1 MTELFNLQLF
11 AEAEGTPYQEAEP
24 QETDPKSGD
33 GKPTEKPVAKYTDED
48 VNEILNRK
56 FAEWAKKRDK
66 EVSEAQKLA
75 EMGAQERA
83 EYQRDQLQKQLDELT
98 RKAALADMA
107 KVARSMLEEQDAPAD
122 DALVELLISDD
133 AEQTKNAVGAFSK
146 AFHAAVDAA
155 VKDKLRGAPPKRGG
169 ASGITREQI
178 LAVKNRAERQRLIN
192 ENMDLFKGG
201 N

>member
-1 MTELFNLQLF
+1 MTELLNLQLF
-11 AEAEGTPYQEAEP
+11 AEDAPAQEAPRGGE
-24 QETDPKSGD
+24 
-33 GKPTEKPVAKYTDED
+33 EKPAEKPAAKYTDED
-48 VNEILNRK
+48 VDEILNRK
-56 FAEWAKKRDK
+56 FAEWAKKRDR

-75 EMGAQERA
+75 EMGAQEKA

>member
-1 MTELFNLQLF
+1 MTELLNLQLF
-11 AEAEGTPYQEAEP
+11 AEDAPAQEAEP
-24 QETDPKSGD
+24 QEAPKGGED
-33 GKPTEKPVAKYTDED
+33 KPAEKPAAKYTDED

-56 FAEWAKKRDK
+56 FAEWAKKRDR

-75 EMGAQERA
+75 EMGAQEKA

-133 AEQTKNAVGAFSK
+133 AEQTKNAVEAFSK

-155 VKDKLRGAPPKRGG
+155 VKDKLRGAPPKRDG

>member
-1 MTELFNLQLF
+1 MTELLNLQLF
-11 AEAEGTPYQEAEP
+11 AEDAPAQEAPRGGE
-24 QETDPKSGD
+24 
-33 GKPTEKPVAKYTDED
+33 EKPAEKPAAKYTDED
-48 VNEILNRK
+48 VDEILNRK
-56 FAEWAKKRDK
+56 FAEWAKKRDR

-75 EMGAQERA
+75 EMGAQEKA

-133 AEQTKNAVGAFSK
+133 AEQTKNAVEAFSK

>member
-1 MTELFNLQLF
+1 MTELLNLQLF
-11 AEAEGTPYQEAEP
+11 AEDAPAQEAEP
-24 QETDPKSGD
+24 QEAPKGGGD
-33 GKPTEKPVAKYTDED
+33 KPAEKPAAKYTDED

-56 FAEWAKKRDK
+56 FAEWAKKRDR

-75 EMGAQERA
+75 EMGAQEKA

-155 VKDKLRGAPPKRGG
+155 VKDKLRGAPPKRGD

-201 N
+201 I

>member
-1 MTELFNLQLF
+1 
-11 AEAEGTPYQEAEP
+11 
-24 QETDPKSGD
+24 
-33 GKPTEKPVAKYTDED
+33 
-48 VNEILNRK
+48 
-56 FAEWAKKRDK
+56 
-66 EVSEAQKLA
+66 
-75 EMGAQERA
+75 MGAQEKA

-133 AEQTKNAVGAFSK
+133 AEQTKNAVEAFSK

>member
-1 MTELFNLQLF
+1 MLFR
-11 AEAEGTPYQEAEP
+11 
-24 QETDPKSGD
+24 S
-33 GKPTEKPVAKYTDED
+33 
-48 VNEILNRK
+48 
-56 FAEWAKKRDK
+56 
-66 EVSEAQKLA
+66 
-75 EMGAQERA
+75 
-83 EYQRDQLQKQLDELT
+83 DQLQKQLDELT

>member
-1 MTELFNLQLF
+1 MAEHIKVTAAYFSPTSGTRAYVKEIAGAMSAAVEEL
-11 AEAEGTPYQEAEP
+11 
-24 QETDPKSGD
+24 D
-33 GKPTEKPVAKYTDED
+33 
-48 VNEILNRK
+48 
-56 FAEWAKKRDK
+56 
-66 EVSEAQKLA
+66 
-75 EMGAQERA
+75 
-83 EYQRDQLQKQLDELT
+83 LT
-98 RKAALADMA
+98 RPEVRRQKRQFGPDEVLVLGVPVYYGRVPEVAELVSGLTGSDTPVVLLAVYGNRA
-107 KVARSMLEEQDAPAD
+107 ID
-122 DALVELLISDD
+122 DALVELQISDD
-133 AEQTKNAVGAFSK
+133 AEQTKNAVEAFSK

>member
-1 MTELFNLQLF
+1 MTELLNLQLF
-11 AEAEGTPYQEAEP
+11 AEDAPAQEAES
-24 QETDPKSGD
+24 QEAPRG
-33 GKPTEKPVAKYTDED
+33 GEEKPAEKPAAKYTDED

-107 KVARSMLEEQDAPAD
+107 KVARPMLAEQDAPAD
-122 DALVELLISDD
+122 DALVELLLSVE
-133 AEQTKNAVGAFSK
+133 AGMTKTGVAALSNAYHAAVGA
-146 AFHAAVDAA
+146 AVT
-155 VKDKLRGAPPKRGG
+155 DKLRGAPPKRGG

>member
-11 AEAEGTPYQEAEP
+11 AEDAPAQGAES
-24 QETDPKSGD
+24 QETDPKSGE
-33 GKPTEKPVAKYTDED
+33 GKPAEKPAAKYTDDD

-75 EMGAQERA
+75 EMGAQEKA

-107 KVARSMLEEQDAPAD
+107 KVARSMLEEQDVPAD

>member
-1 MTELFNLQLF
+1 MTELLNLQLF
-11 AEAEGTPYQEAEP
+11 AEDAPDQEAERQDP
-24 QETDPKSGD
+24 QKDGD
-33 GKPTEKPVAKYTDED
+33 DKPAEKPAAKYTDED
-48 VNEILNRK
+48 VDEILNRK

-75 EMGAQERA
+75 EMGAQEKA